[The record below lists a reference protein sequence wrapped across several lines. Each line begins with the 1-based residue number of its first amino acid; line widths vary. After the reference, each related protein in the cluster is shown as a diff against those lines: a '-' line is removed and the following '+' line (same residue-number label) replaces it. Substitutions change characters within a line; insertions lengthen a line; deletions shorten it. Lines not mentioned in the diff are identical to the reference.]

1 MKKIRLGNDIQF
13 NWSLLNSEGEPYN
26 IEGADLRITYTTFRG
41 VTEVTNFSVSGN
53 VVSWIFRGKDQKILG
68 DYIVTL

>member
-26 IEGADLRITYTTFRG
+26 IEGADL
-41 VTEVTNFSVSGN
+41 
-53 VVSWIFRGKDQKILG
+53 
-68 DYIVTL
+68 